1 MFTARFSLI
10 FLSLLLLSGPVA
22 AELVEIHLIDL
33 LDEDRGYCLDIK
45 GFKSK
50 AKIERGLQ
58 AHTCYSYQGNIAVD
72 QAFDS
77 IRLSENGFYMPA
89 FDVCVKAESMRLTA
103 SLKLKECRDDKLQKF
118 RWDEKEIGR
127 AHV

>member
-10 FLSLLLLSGPVA
+10 VLSLLLLSGPVA

-50 AKIERGLQ
+50 AKIDRGLQ

-72 QAFDS
+72 QA
-77 IRLSENGFYMPA
+77 P
-89 FDVCVKAESMRLTA
+89 T
-103 SLKLKECRDDKLQKF
+103 SL
-118 RWDEKEIGR
+118 
-127 AHV
+127 

>member
-58 AHTCYSYQGNIAVD
+58 AHT
-72 QAFDS
+72 
-77 IRLSENGFYMPA
+77 
-89 FDVCVKAESMRLTA
+89 
-103 SLKLKECRDDKLQKF
+103 
-118 RWDEKEIGR
+118 
-127 AHV
+127 

>member
-50 AKIERGLQ
+50 AKMRG
-58 AHTCYSYQGNIAVD
+58 
-72 QAFDS
+72 
-77 IRLSENGFYMPA
+77 
-89 FDVCVKAESMRLTA
+89 VCKRIPVIPTKETLLLTKRLTH
-103 SLKLKECRDDKLQKF
+103 LCL
-118 RWDEKEIGR
+118 GR
-127 AHV
+127 IDCTYQPLMFALEQN

>member
-10 FLSLLLLSGPVA
+10 FLSLLSLSGPVA

-45 GFKSK
+45 GFKSR

-58 AHTCYSYQGNIAVD
+58 AHTCYSYQGNIAID

-77 IRLSENGFYMPA
+77 FEFGKNPL
-89 FDVCVKAESMRLTA
+89 
-103 SLKLKECRDDKLQKF
+103 
-118 RWDEKEIGR
+118 
-127 AHV
+127 